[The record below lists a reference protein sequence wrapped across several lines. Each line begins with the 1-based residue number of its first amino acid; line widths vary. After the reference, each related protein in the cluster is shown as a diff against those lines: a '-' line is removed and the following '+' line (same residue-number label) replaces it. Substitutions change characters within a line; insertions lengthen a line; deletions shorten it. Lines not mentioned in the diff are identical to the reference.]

1 MKSQLMHMHDH
12 EHAHQHGHVHATANF
27 GRVFAIAVFLNI
39 ALVFLQFAYGIL
51 GNSMA
56 LIADAG
62 HNLTDVLGLL
72 MAWGAN
78 ATSRIPP
85 TLRYTYG
92 FRSSSILA
100 ALGNAIVLLIAVGAI
115 AWEAGQRLANP
126 QPVSETIV
134 IMVAAV
140 GLVIN
145 GGTALLFMAGRK
157 RDLNIRGAFVHMAA
171 DAGISLGV
179 ILSGVMI
186 LCTGWLWLDPLT
198 SLVISLIIVWGTWGM
213 LRDALNL
220 ALNAVPVGINA
231 VEVRDYLQG
240 LSGVESI
247 HDLHIWAMST
257 TQTALTCHL
266 VMPAGHPPDTFVVEV
281 TQQLHDRFAIEH
293 ATLQIERGDAI
304 CALKP
309 DHVV

>member
-1 MKSQLMHMHDH
+1 MHGH
-12 EHAHQHGHVHATANF
+12 EHTHQGEHVHAPANF
-27 GRVFAIAVFLNI
+27 GRVFAVAVILNS
-39 ALVFLQFAYGIL
+39 ALVILQFAFGII

-56 LIADAG
+56 LVADAG

-78 ATSRIPP
+78 ATSRMPP
-85 TLRYTYG
+85 TSRYTYG

-115 AWEAGQRLANP
+115 AWEAGQRFFSP
-126 QPVSETIV
+126 QPISEAIV
-134 IMVAAV
+134 IVVAAA
-140 GLVIN
+140 GIVIN

-157 RDLNIRGAFVHMAA
+157 GDLNIRGAFAHMAA

-179 ILSGVMI
+179 LLSACMI
-186 LCTGWLWLDPLT
+186 LFTGWLWFDPLT
-198 SLVISLIIVWGTWGM
+198 GLVISVIIVWGTWGI

-220 ALNAVPVGINA
+220 ALNAVPTGIDVA
-231 VEVRDYLQG
+231 EVRQYLER
-240 LSGVESI
+240 LAGVESI

-266 VMPAGHPPDTFVVEV
+266 VMPAGHPADAFVVEV
-281 TQQLHDRFAIEH
+281 ANQLHDRFAIEH
-293 ATLQIERGDAI
+293 VTLQIERGDVI